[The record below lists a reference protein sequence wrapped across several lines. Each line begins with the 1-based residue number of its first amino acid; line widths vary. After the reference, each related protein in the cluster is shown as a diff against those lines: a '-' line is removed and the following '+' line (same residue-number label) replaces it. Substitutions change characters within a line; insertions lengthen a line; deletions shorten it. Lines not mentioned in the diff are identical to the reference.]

1 MGIEGHLRAGS
12 FSFFDRH
19 GCLGLALAESYAQ
32 FPHGSPPMGIYGC
45 LGGQEILK
53 GFVGICPELQFIHR
67 GSNASGPGNSS
78 SWGDAGGDV
87 L

>member
-12 FSFFDRH
+12 FSFFDRI
-19 GCLGLALAESYAQ
+19 GCLGLTPAESYAQ
-32 FPHGSPPMGIYGC
+32 FPHGSPRIYGC

-53 GFVGICPELQFIHR
+53 GFVGICTELQFVHQGSITSSPGN
-67 GSNASGPGNSS
+67 GSN
-78 SWGDAGGDV
+78 WGDAGGDV